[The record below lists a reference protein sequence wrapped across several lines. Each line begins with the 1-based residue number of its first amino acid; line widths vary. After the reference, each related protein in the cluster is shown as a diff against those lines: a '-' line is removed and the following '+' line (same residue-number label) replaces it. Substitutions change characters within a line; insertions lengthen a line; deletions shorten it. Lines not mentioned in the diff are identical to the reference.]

1 MVATD
6 LDTQSNVESKALEQV
21 RQHDG
26 TFLAAPERGRPAGRR
41 RRPKMRL
48 RTISSVILIER
59 DPAHGEVALFAP
71 DPRGRSAARFVVP
84 APGRRRP
91 IPVEACEEAM

>member
-21 RQHDG
+21 RQHDE
-26 TFLAAPERGRPAGRR
+26 TFLAAPERGRS
-41 RRPKMRL
+41 RRPPP
-48 RTISSVILIER
+48 TAENER
-59 DPAHGEVALFAP
+59 DPAHGKVALFAP